1 MGFSA
6 TCGMCSANF
15 GPILVKYSLNL
26 SDINCLSCV
35 LLPSMRNSRLLE
47 NFDLLPIIS
56 LNICQAFFLS
66 YSCFYLVH
74 FGSDFCVII

>member
-6 TCGMCSANF
+6 TCGMCSANCE
-15 GPILVKYSLNL
+15 PILVKYLLNL

-35 LLPSMRNSRLLE
+35 LLPSIRNSRLLD

-56 LNICQAFFLS
+56 LNICQAFLS

-74 FGSDFCVII
+74 FGMVITFV

>member
-15 GPILVKYSLNL
+15 GPVLVTYSLNL

-35 LLPSMRNSRLLE
+35 LLLSMRNSRLLE

-56 LNICQAFFLS
+56 LNIFQAFLS
-66 YSCFYLVH
+66 YSCFHLVH
-74 FGSDFCVII
+74 LGSDFCVII